1 MSEVLDELA
10 LLGPTAWGE
19 PCGTALLKHTAE
31 DFQVNEVLDIPLSGS
46 GEHLWL
52 WVEKRNLNTEE
63 AARRIARA
71 AGVPLKAISY
81 AGLKDRQALTRQWF
95 SLHLPGKADP
105 DLAAA
110 EGDDLRILERTRHSR
125 KLQRGAHAANG
136 FIIRLTAL
144 QADRAALEERL
155 GQIAA
160 GGVPN
165 YFGLQRFGFDGGN
178 LHEAR
183 HWAAQGS
190 LPEQRNRRSR
200 VLSAARSHLF
210 NRVLA
215 ARVAEG
221 SWNRARPGDL
231 LAFTDSRSH
240 FLAGEAECA
249 DPRLAALD
257 LHPTGPLFGRGEPST
272 AGATLALEQQVR
284 NEHAAL
290 VNWLANADLEQERRI
305 LRLPIGDLAWHYHG
319 TDTLQLEFVLPA
331 GCFATVVVRELVRLM
346 PNGPTETPCAY

>member
-1 MSEVLDELA
+1 M
-10 LLGPTAWGE
+10 
-19 PCGTALLKHTAE
+19 
-31 DFQVNEVLDIPLSGS
+31 
-46 GEHLWL
+46 

-63 AARRIARA
+63 AARRLARA
-71 AGVPLKAISY
+71 AGVPAKAVSY

-105 DLAAA
+105 DLARA

-136 FIIRLTAL
+136 FILRLTAL
-144 QADRAALEERL
+144 QADRERL
-155 GQIAA
+155 EQRLQQLAA

-183 HWAAQGS
+183 HWAGQGC

-200 VLSAARSHLF
+200 VLSAARSYLF
-210 NRVLA
+210 NRVLG
-215 ARVAEG
+215 ARVADG

-231 LAFTDSRSH
+231 LAFTDSRS
-240 FLAGEAECA
+240 FFPAGEAECA

-257 LHPTGPLFGRGEPST
+257 LHPTGPLYGAGELPTGGDSLT
-272 AGATLALEQQVR
+272 LEQGVQV
-284 NEHAAL
+284 EEGLL
-290 VNWLANADLEQERRI
+290 VGWLAQAGLEQERRI
-305 LRLPIGDLAWHYHG
+305 LRLPIGGLTWHYPAI
-319 TDTLQLEFVLPA
+319 DILQLEFVLPA
-331 GCFATVVVRELVRLM
+331 GCFATAVVRELVRLQ
-346 PNGPTETPCAY
+346 PTEITDTPCAY

>member
-1 MSEVLDELA
+1 MSGVLGELD
-10 LLGPTAWGE
+10 LLGPSAWGE
-19 PCGTALLKHTAE
+19 PCGQAVLKHTAE
-31 DFQVNEVLDIPLSGS
+31 DFQVNEVLDIPLSGA

-52 WVEKRNLNTEE
+52 WVEKRGLNTED
-63 AARRIARA
+63 AAKRIARA

-110 EGDDLRILERTRHSR
+110 EGDDLRILERARHSR

-144 QADRAALEERL
+144 QAEREALEQRL
-155 GQIAA
+155 QQIAA

-183 HWAAQGS
+183 HWAERKT

-200 VLSAARSHLF
+200 VLSAARSYLF

-215 ARVAEG
+215 ARVADG
-221 SWNRARPGDL
+221 SWNRAQPGDL
-231 LAFTDSRSH
+231 LAFTDSRS
-240 FLAGEAECA
+240 FFPAGEAECS

-257 LHPTGPLFGRGEPST
+257 LHPTGPLFGGGELET
-272 AGATLALEQQVR
+272 AGAVRAFEQQLQTD
-284 NEHAAL
+284 EAAL
-290 VNWLANADLEQERRI
+290 VGWLEQAGLEQARRI
-305 LRLPIGDLAWHYHG
+305 LRLPIGGLTWHYPA
-319 TDTLQLEFVLPA
+319 TDILQLEFVLPA
-331 GCFATVVVRELVRLM
+331 GCFATVVVREFVRLL
-346 PNGPTETPCAY
+346 PTGPVDTPCEY